1 MFTEESQLMSEEA
14 KKERETEYG
23 SWVAAS
29 CFVDVPLHTE
39 VKERLD
45 KETDQ
50 SRLVVAG
57 FISKGTYEACLGQLQ
72 DGLHT
77 CQAEPLELI

>member
-1 MFTEESQLMSEEA
+1 M
-14 KKERETEYG
+14 
-23 SWVAAS
+23 
-29 CFVDVPLHTE
+29 DVPLHTE

-50 SRLVVAG
+50 SRPVVAG